1 MKKLYF
7 ILFYIIPVISWSQ
20 ELHPYK
26 KVLKLMGCRF
36 EITAIAE
43 NEIQAQNAVFKGIS
57 EIKRIENLISGW
69 DSTTQT
75 SEINRN
81 AGFKPVKVDKE
92 LYDLIYRSKK
102 VSELTN
108 GAFDIS
114 FASMDKI
121 WNFDGKEHT
130 MPDSSIVT
138 KAKNRINW
146 KDIILNAKDTSIF
159 LIQQGMKIGFGAI
172 GKGYAANKAKIIME
186 QSEGVKGGVV
196 NASGDLIAWGLS
208 NNPEGWRIQIADPK
222 NKDGVLGWLNL
233 NNMSIV
239 TSGDY
244 ENYFTSNGVRYSH
257 IINPATG
264 YPVTETKSVTI
275 LCPDAEIADAL
286 ATSVSVL
293 GVEKGIELVNKLNNV
308 ECMIVD
314 KEDKIYYSDN
324 LKLNYYK

>member
-1 MKKLYF
+1 
-7 ILFYIIPVISWSQ
+7 
-20 ELHPYK
+20 
-26 KVLKLMGCRF
+26 MGCRF
-36 EITAIAE
+36 EITAIADTE
-43 NEIQAQNAVFKGIS
+43 NHAQEAVFKGIV
-57 EIKRIENLISGW
+57 EIKRIENLISEW

-81 AGFKPVKVDKE
+81 AGLKPVMVDKE
-92 LYDLIYRSKK
+92 LYDLIFRSKK
-102 VSELTN
+102 VSELTG

-121 WNFDGKEHT
+121 WIFDGKEHNL
-130 MPDSSIVT
+130 PDSLIVA
-138 KAKNRINW
+138 KAKQRINW
-146 KDIILNAKDTSIF
+146 ENIILNLKDTSVY
-159 LIQQGMKIGFGAI
+159 LSQSGMKIGFGAI
-172 GKGYAANKAKIIME
+172 GKGYAANRAKKIME
-186 QSEGVKGGVV
+186 QHDGVKGGVV
-196 NASGDLIAWGLS
+196 NASGDLIAWGVS

-222 NKDGVLGWLNL
+222 NKEEFLGWLNL
-233 NNMSIV
+233 NDMSIV

-244 ENYFTSNGVRYSH
+244 ENYFTSEGVRYSH
-257 IINPATG
+257 IINPKTG

-293 GVEKGIELVNKLNNV
+293 GVEKGLDLINKLNNV

-314 KEDKIYYSDN
+314 KDDKIYYSAN